1 MKFVI
6 ATGNEG
12 KLREFKRILEPMG
25 LQAVSVKQLG
35 VAFDVEETGSTFA
48 QNARLK
54 AEAAMKLTGL
64 PAIADDSGLC
74 VDALGGAPGVYS
86 ARYSGEGDEENNRKL
101 LRELEQVPA
110 EQRTGRYVCAI
121 CCVFPDGR
129 ELTAEGTCDG
139 VIGTAPSG
147 DHGFGY
153 DPLFY
158 VEGRSF
164 GQYEDEEKDAISH
177 RGKALRQF
185 AQALRRL
192 QELQGAQQREESI

>member
-158 VEGRSF
+158 VGGRSF